1 MVEPTRGG
9 WPVKKGLNYW
19 SFPGGLDGTKD
30 FAEAVKEAKGLG
42 YEGVEVCL
50 FPEGPLSL
58 DMSEGDVGKLR
69 KLLDGAGL
77 QAASVTCGALW
88 DNQLTS
94 SDPEKRKAGK
104 HIVTRCLEVANQLGA
119 TGILVVPGSVETFFM
134 PEGEI
139 VQYDVAVQR
148 VEEAVKELAPVA
160 EKNKAAIGIENVW
173 NKMFLSPLEARDF
186 VDRIGSE
193 YVGWFFDVGNI
204 MLMGFPEQWIR
215 ILGKRIKKVHVKDFR
230 RAVGTIEG
238 FVDLLEGDI
247 DWPEVMKA
255 LKEVGYDDFLIAEMI
270 PYYAHAPETRLAN
283 TSLALDKIM
292 AM

>member
-1 MVEPTRGG
+1 M
-9 WPVKKGLNYW
+9 KKGINYW
-19 SFPGGLDGTKD
+19 SFPGGLEGKKD
-30 FAEAVKEAKGLG
+30 FAAAVKEAKKLG
-42 YEGVEVCL
+42 YEGIEVCL
-50 FPEGPLSL
+50 FPDGPLSL
-58 DMSEGDVGKLR
+58 DMGDADVAKLGKT
-69 KLLDGAGL
+69 LDAAGL

-94 SDPEKRKAGK
+94 SDAAKRAEGK
-104 HIVTRCLEVANQLGA
+104 RIVTRCLEVAGKLGA

-148 VEEAVKELAPVA
+148 IEEAAKELAPVA

-173 NKMFLSPLEARDF
+173 NKVFMSPLEARDF
-186 VDRIGSE
+186 VDRVGSE

-204 MLMGFPEQWIR
+204 LAMGFPEQWIR

-238 FVDLLEGDI
+238 FVDLLEGDVN
-247 DWPEVMKA
+247 WPEVMKA

-283 TSLALDKIM
+283 TSLALDKIL

>member
-1 MVEPTRGG
+1 
-9 WPVKKGLNYW
+9 VKKGINYW
-19 SFPGGLDGTKD
+19 SFPGGLEGKKD
-30 FAEAVKEAKGLG
+30 FAAAVKEAKKLG
-42 YEGVEVCL
+42 YEGIEVCL
-50 FPEGPLSL
+50 FPDGPLSL
-58 DMSEGDVGKLR
+58 DMSDADVAKLGKT
-69 KLLDGAGL
+69 LDAAGL

-94 SDPEKRKAGK
+94 SDAAKRAEGK
-104 HIVTRCLEVANQLGA
+104 RIVTRCLEVAGKLGA

-148 VEEAVKELAPVA
+148 VEEAAKELAPVA

-173 NKMFLSPLEARDF
+173 NKMFMSPLEARDV
-186 VDRIGSE
+186 VDRVGSE

-204 MLMGFPEQWIR
+204 LAMGFPEQWIR

-238 FVDLLEGDI
+238 FVDLLEGDVN
-247 DWPEVMKA
+247 WPEVMKA

-270 PYYAHAPETRLAN
+270 PHYAHAPETRLAN
-283 TSLALDKIM
+283 TSLALDKIL

>member
-1 MVEPTRGG
+1 
-9 WPVKKGLNYW
+9 VKKGINYW
-19 SFPGGLDGTKD
+19 SFPGGLEGKKD
-30 FAEAVKEAKGLG
+30 FAAAVKEAKKLG
-42 YEGVEVCL
+42 YEGIEVCL
-50 FPEGPLSL
+50 FPDGPLSL
-58 DMSEGDVGKLR
+58 DMSDADVAKLGKT
-69 KLLDGAGL
+69 LDAAGL

-94 SDPEKRKAGK
+94 SDAAKRAEGK
-104 HIVTRCLEVANQLGA
+104 RIVTRCLEVAGKLGA

-134 PEGEI
+134 PAGEI

-148 VEEAVKELAPVA
+148 IEEAVKELAPVA

-173 NKMFLSPLEARDF
+173 NKVFMSPLEARDV
-186 VDRIGSE
+186 VDRVGSE

-204 MLMGFPEQWIR
+204 LAMGFPEQWIR

-238 FVDLLEGDI
+238 FVDLLEGDVN
-247 DWPEVMKA
+247 WPEVMKA

-270 PYYAHAPETRLAN
+270 PHYTHAPETRLAN
-283 TSLALDKIM
+283 TSLALDKIL

>member
-1 MVEPTRGG
+1 
-9 WPVKKGLNYW
+9 VKKGINYW
-19 SFPGGLDGTKD
+19 SFPGGLEGKKD
-30 FAEAVKEAKGLG
+30 FAAAVKEAKKLG
-42 YEGVEVCL
+42 YEGIEVCL
-50 FPEGPLSL
+50 FPDGPLSL
-58 DMSEGDVGKLR
+58 DMSDADVAKLGKT
-69 KLLDGAGL
+69 LDGAGL

-94 SDPEKRKAGK
+94 SDAAKRAEGK
-104 HIVTRCLEVANQLGA
+104 RIVTRCLEVAGKLGA

-148 VEEAVKELAPVA
+148 VEEAAKELAPVA

-173 NKMFLSPLEARDF
+173 NKMFMSPLEARDV
-186 VDRIGSE
+186 VDRVGSE

-204 MLMGFPEQWIR
+204 LAMGFPEQWIR
-215 ILGKRIKKVHVKDFR
+215 ILGKRIKKVHVKDYR

-238 FVDLLEGDI
+238 FVDLLEGDVN
-247 DWPEVMKA
+247 WPEVMKA

-270 PYYAHAPETRLAN
+270 PHYTHAPETRLAN
-283 TSLALDKIM
+283 TSLALDKIL